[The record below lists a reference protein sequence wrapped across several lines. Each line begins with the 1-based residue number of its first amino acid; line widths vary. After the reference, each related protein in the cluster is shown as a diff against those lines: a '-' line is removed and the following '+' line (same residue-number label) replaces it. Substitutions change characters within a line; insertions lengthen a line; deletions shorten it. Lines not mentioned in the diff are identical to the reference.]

1 MCLHTYACIL
11 RQLRFV
17 FGGRASVHGYQ
28 AWGADASA
36 GLSFEASKDCSE
48 TFVTRFLPSSSNL
61 CPLVCGFA
69 QQLYSLTVCVSVVL
83 LPSRWK
89 KDSET
94 VINFTQLW
102 NWYDSSLLHA
112 RIPVPS
118 FLVSSLLT
126 SNALPAI
133 ERIRLPHPLPFMLDD
148 WNFSLNWDT
157 ALHGLSNKP

>member
-1 MCLHTYACIL
+1 
-11 RQLRFV
+11 
-17 FGGRASVHGYQ
+17 
-28 AWGADASA
+28 
-36 GLSFEASKDCSE
+36 
-48 TFVTRFLPSSSNL
+48 L

-157 ALHGLSNKP
+157 ALHGLSTKP